1 MKHKKTTL
9 KNGLKIITAPMRET
23 QTVTVMVMIGVGSR
37 YESEKEAGL
46 SHFIEHMFFKG
57 TQKRPTT
64 LMISEELESIGG
76 EFNAFTAKD
85 KTMYYVKVDAKHI
98 GTAMDVLS
106 DMYLN
111 SKMEEEEIKKE
122 KGTIIQEINMYE
134 DFPMRKVEEVFEEM
148 LYPKNNLGREIAG
161 SKKTVS
167 SFRRQDFLSYMKKFY
182 VANDTVVAVA
192 GNFDEKKIIKEIG
205 KYFSK
210 MLTGK
215 KTKISAVEEKQK
227 KPEVKIK
234 FKKTDQTHLV
244 LGVRAYKRNH
254 KDRYALALMSIILG
268 GGMSSRLFIEVREK
282 RGLAYYVRT
291 GIETY
296 EDVGY
301 VSVSAGVEHKNLA
314 ETIKVI
320 LAEYKKISQEKVNE
334 KELQKAKDFV
344 KGRAVMGMESSD
356 EVAMFFVDQEVS
368 NGKISTLEEKFE
380 LIDKVSVGD
389 ILRVAKDVFKEKSL
403 NLAVIG
409 PHKNSEKLKKEL
421 NLWKHNQKK

>member
-57 TQKRPTT
+57 TKKRPTT

-98 GTAMDVLS
+98 ETAMDVLS

-111 SKMEEEEIKKE
+111 SKLETVEIEKE
-122 KGTIIQEINMYE
+122 KGTIVQELNMYE
-134 DFPMRKVEEVFEEM
+134 DLPMRKVEEVFEEM
-148 LYPKNNLGREIAG
+148 LYPKNSLGREIVG
-161 SKKTVS
+161 SKKTIN
-167 SFRRQDFLSYMKKFY
+167 SFKRQDFVGFMKKFY
-182 VANDTVVAVA
+182 VANDTAVSVA
-192 GNFDEKKIIKEIG
+192 GNFNEKKIVERIG

-210 MLTGK
+210 MPKGK
-215 KTKISAVEEKQK
+215 KIKISSVKEEQK

-282 RGLAYYVRT
+282 RGLTYYVRT

-296 EDVGY
+296 EDAGY
-301 VSVSAGVEHKNLA
+301 VSTSAGVEHKNLEEA
-314 ETIKVI
+314 VRVI
-320 LAEYKKISQEKVNE
+320 LTEYKKIAEEKVSE

-368 NGKISTLEEKFE
+368 NGKISTLEEKFK
-380 LIDKVSVGD
+380 LIDKVSIDD
-389 ILRVAKDVFKEKSL
+389 ILRVAKDVFRQNRL

-421 NLWKHNQKK
+421 EKLV